1 MSVKRVLFVL
11 SSFASSGPTYN
22 ALALGRQL
30 KRKGIEPMFVALEG
44 GSREIAFEL
53 SNLKTC
59 IEPNLSGILR
69 GWEGRKQITLF
80 NPNIIHALNL
90 NAAHAAQSIAVRNNL
105 NLVITVNK
113 LGENQNAFRNF
124 NDAHIVSVSD
134 AVMTDIV
141 QKAGVSRK
149 NVSVI
154 HNGVDLSRHK
164 AGKETAHDKNPR
176 MSPII
181 GTFGGLLPHKG
192 LSVFLKAAKIVLQKQ
207 PNSEFILMG
216 QGPELSNLRKLAT
229 ELGISQRV
237 TFTSGGA
244 LSTSSPTSAASE
256 QEAEFLADFDVFVEP
271 STSEGLGLSVL
282 QAMAWGRP
290 VVASGAGGLYS
301 LVKDGETGFLV
312 QKGDENL
319 LAEAIIKLLANPK
332 LANEM
337 GKHGRERIET
347 EFDIKNICN
356 KHIKLYEELLESD
369 ENREQADE

>member
-69 GWEGRKQITLF
+69 GWEGRKEITLF

-113 LGENQNAFRNF
+113 LGENQNAFKHF

-141 QKAGVSRK
+141 QKGGVSR
-149 NVSVI
+149 NNITVI

-164 AGKETAHDKNPR
+164 SGKETAHNKNPR

-181 GTFGGLLPHKG
+181 GTFGSLRQRKG

-244 LSTSSPTSAASE
+244 FSTSSPTSEASD
-256 QEAEFLADFDVFVEP
+256 QESEFLADFDVFVEP

-319 LAEAIIKLLANPK
+319 LAEAIIKLLTNPK
-332 LANEM
+332 LATEM
-337 GKHGRERIET
+337 GKHGRERIEA
-347 EFDIKNICN
+347 EFNIKNICS
-356 KHIKLYEELLESD
+356 KHIKLYEQILESN